1 MDTVLELIAAAGIVF
16 GIFFFVIGMIGF
28 LRFSDV
34 YTRIHAS
41 GKMSTLGMLGLL
53 IGTAIL
59 EPDTTLRVIA
69 LAIFLITTQPVAS
82 HVIASA
88 AYRSGVRMK
97 DNDARDD
104 LAGQVLVTQTP
115 PDER

>member
-1 MDTVLELIAAAGIVF
+1 MDIIAVA
-16 GIFFFVIGMIGF
+16 GIFFGVFFFIIGIIGF
-28 LRFSDV
+28 LRFPDV

-41 GKMSTLGMLGLL
+41 GKLSTLGMLGLL
-53 IGTAIL
+53 IATAIL
-59 EPDTTLRVIA
+59 EPDSTLRVLA
-69 LAIFLITTQPVAS
+69 LAIFLVTTQPVAS

-97 DNDARDD
+97 DENARDD
-104 LAGQVLVTQTP
+104 LQGVIMPNKTP